1 MDVPERGTSSF
12 LSESCHPLRYWRTF
26 VYSCILEP
34 PIIQMSSDTGNTGQK
49 SRTGSISPTVGLLL
63 IVLLG
68 IAIRLW
74 GLDFGLPQRFH
85 PDEPVVVTR
94 AEYGVATN
102 DWNPRAF
109 HWPSMQIYLLGLEYE
124 IWYWT
129 GRALG
134 IWDSADP
141 DFISYA
147 LHAPGG
153 FYYLGRLTTLIF
165 GAGCIWLVWILALGF
180 MGRTGAMV
188 AAFLA
193 AIDPI
198 LIRHSRYI
206 TPDIPSEFFFL
217 AALVTLD
224 RLYVLLSTRDSAGRD
239 GPALRL
245 ALISGALIGVGG
257 GTKYP
262 VLELAIP
269 LLAVIFLS
277 RNLRIAVRFS
287 IAIRAAIAVGVA
299 FLITTPY
306 ALLDWRKFLL
316 DLSTIGHHL
325 RTGHIGME
333 AKGGI
338 WVASAFQMMRDSGWA
353 WLIIGVLGVAWFLL
367 RNPRRTWPILL
378 AFILVIAGFAPL
390 QVFSD
395 RYLVPLAP
403 FLAIGLG
410 LLIESVGGWIGRRN
424 RATAAVAILVATI
437 LIGAGGLIVAGEE
450 AHRLTLP
457 DTREAALSW
466 VIENIPAGS
475 GVVEEQGGPDLYSTE
490 LAPLAPEPT
499 YRLVEITP
507 MFSRGG
513 EEKDPLDRL
522 VAARPE
528 WVITSSRV
536 RDRYMRPG
544 AEREFP
550 ELVAAFKIYYSLID
564 GYLREVA
571 RFTPGR
577 GTEGPQ
583 IAVYRVPEG
592 FWDRVMVG
600 NTTVGEALE

>member
-1 MDVPERGTSSF
+1 MIR
-12 LSESCHPLRYWRTF
+12 ESRN
-26 VYSCILEP
+26 
-34 PIIQMSSDTGNTGQK
+34 DGQIK
-49 SRTGSISPTVGLLL
+49 GRNLISPAIGLVL

-68 IAIRLW
+68 IAVRLW

-134 IWDSADP
+134 IWGSADP

-165 GAGCIWLVWILALGF
+165 GAGCIWLIWLLALRFVGL
-180 MGRTGAMV
+180 TGAMV

-198 LIRHSRYI
+198 LVRHSRYV

-224 RLYVLLSTRDSAGRD
+224 WLHVLISRRDREGSDTDAG
-239 GPALRL
+239 GALRL
-245 ALISGALIGVGG
+245 ALISGALIGIGG

-269 LLAVIFLS
+269 LLAIILLS
-277 RNLRIAVRFS
+277 RSLKASARFS
-287 IAIRAAIAVGVA
+287 IAIRAAIAVGAA

-338 WVASAFQMMRDSGWA
+338 WVASAVQLVRDGGWA
-353 WLIIGVLGVAWFLL
+353 WLIIGGIGAGWLLL

-378 AFILVIAGFAPL
+378 ALVLVIAGFVPL

-395 RYLVPLAP
+395 RYLVPLTP
-403 FLAIGLG
+403 FIVIGIGL
-410 LLIESVGGWIGRRN
+410 LVQSVCEWIGRRN
-424 RATAAVAILVATI
+424 HAVAAVAILVATG
-437 LIGAGGLIVAGEE
+437 LIGAWGITVTGKE
-450 AHRLTLP
+450 AYRLTLP
-457 DTREAALSW
+457 DTRGAALSW
-466 VIENIPAGS
+466 VIQNIPAGS
-475 GVVEEQGGPDLYSTE
+475 SVVEEQGGPDLYAVE

-522 VAARPE
+522 IEARPE
-528 WVITSSRV
+528 WVITSSQV
-536 RDRYMRPG
+536 RERYMRPG
-544 AEREFP
+544 AEKEFP

-564 GYLREVA
+564 GYLEEVA
-571 RFTPGR
+571 RFSPG
-577 GTEGPQ
+577 GGIEGPE
-583 IAVYRVPEG
+583 IVVYRVPAG
-592 FWDRVMVG
+592 LWDRVMVG
-600 NTTVGEALE
+600 STSVGEALE